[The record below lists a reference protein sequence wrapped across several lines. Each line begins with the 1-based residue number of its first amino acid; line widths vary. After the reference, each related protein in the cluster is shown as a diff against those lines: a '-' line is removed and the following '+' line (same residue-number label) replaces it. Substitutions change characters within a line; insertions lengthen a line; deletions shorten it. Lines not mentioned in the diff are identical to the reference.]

1 MGRARLY
8 LDFGQGYKKDN
19 ASTTEEIIERLEEVH
34 NDIYK
39 YLVVQRKNNC
49 DEILAF
55 GFGNIEEIQEL
66 NKTLRKEKSDGE
78 RIRKSD

>member
-1 MGRARLY
+1 MGKPRLY
-8 LDFGQGYKKDN
+8 LDFGKGYKKDN
-19 ASTTEEIIERLEEVH
+19 ASTNEEIIKRLEQVH

-39 YLVVQRKNNC
+39 YLVIQEINKC

-66 NKTLRKEKSDGE
+66 SKTLRKEKHNGKQT
-78 RIRKSD
+78 R